1 MFEVLKNA
9 VKGNAPFWVLTVFAL
24 LLIGVSFFLPP
35 KGTVD
40 PSVIAATGEIM
51 GFFALWVLV
60 RALEKGSRAKITH
73 GQTSVTINDN
83 KEEEEQ

>member
-24 LLIGVSFFLPP
+24 LLIGVSFVVPP
-35 KGTVD
+35 LGFIE

-60 RALEKGSRAKITH
+60 KALEKGSRAKITH
-73 GQTSVTINDN
+73 GKTSVTINDD

>member
-24 LLIGVSFFLPP
+24 LLIGVSFAIPP
-35 KGTVD
+35 LGFIE
-40 PSVIAATGEIM
+40 PSVIAATGEVM
-51 GFFALWVLV
+51 GFFALWILV

-73 GQTSVTINDN
+73 GQTSVTIND
-83 KEEEEQ
+83 KDEEDA